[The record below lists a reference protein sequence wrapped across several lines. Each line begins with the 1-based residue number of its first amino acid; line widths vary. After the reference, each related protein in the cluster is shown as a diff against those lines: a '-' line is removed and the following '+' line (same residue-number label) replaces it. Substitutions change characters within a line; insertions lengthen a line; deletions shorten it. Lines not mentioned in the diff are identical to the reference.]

1 MIHTCMK
8 QDYCAINMTHC
19 LFFDEIQTGVA
30 RTGKWFAYMHSGV
43 KPDIMTF
50 AKGIGGGF
58 PVGGFV
64 VTERLA
70 HVFKPGDHGGTFG
83 GNAFSMCGYLCDL
96 NYNKNEN
103 ILEQT
108 AEKGAYFKRNWNF

>member
-1 MIHTCMK
+1 
-8 QDYCAINMTHC
+8 
-19 LFFDEIQTGVA
+19 
-30 RTGKWFAYMHSGV
+30 MHSGV

-70 HVFKPGDHGGTFG
+70 HV
-83 GNAFSMCGYLCDL
+83 L
-96 NYNKNEN
+96 NLV
-103 ILEQT
+103 IMVVLL
-108 AEKGAYFKRNWNF
+108 AAML

>member
-1 MIHTCMK
+1 
-8 QDYCAINMTHC
+8 
-19 LFFDEIQTGVA
+19 
-30 RTGKWFAYMHSGV
+30 MHSGV

-83 GNAFSMCGYLCDL
+83 GNALACAAIYATLTTIKM
-96 NYNKNEN
+96 K
-103 ILEQT
+103 IL
-108 AEKGAYFKRNWNF
+108 